1 MIKVGIVGSEG
12 YAVGELY
19 SLLIHHPDVKLEI
32 IYSPSR
38 QGMCVQEVFNDL
50 HGMRSLTFSADP
62 DFDGLDVLFLCIASG
77 SSKAFLEGHPIP
89 DSVKIIDFSRE
100 HRHTDQADDAYVY
113 GLPEAYRRDLT
124 QTTRAAV
131 PGSFAIAVETP
142 LIPLAK
148 HMLLNSELHAYS
160 VAGKTETFS
169 RSKPDKGLDYDVIFD
184 TFQVNQPLGH
194 SHVSEIKTTLA
205 DLQKSFK
212 QEVNLIPLRGGFN
225 RGLYTTTYMDTSLEL
240 GQIREIYENYFEDH
254 SFVRLVD
261 RYPDVRDATNTNNVL
276 IHLSKHQN
284 KLLIVSTMDNLMKG
298 AAGNA
303 VHIMNLMCSLVETT
317 GLQIKPSVF

>member
-19 SLLIHHPDVKLEI
+19 SLLIHHPDVQLDML
-32 IYSPSR
+32 YSPSR
-38 QGMCVQEVFNDL
+38 AGMPVQEIFKDL
-50 HGMRSLTFSADP
+50 HDLRSLTFTDEAD
-62 DFDGLDVLFLCIASG
+62 FTGLDVLFLCLASG
-77 SSKAFLEGHPIP
+77 ASEAFLEQHHIP
-89 DSVKIIDFSRE
+89 DGLKIIDFSRE
-100 HRHTDQADDAYVY
+100 HRHPEQNEHHYIY
-113 GLPEAYRRDLT
+113 GLPEAYRRQLT
-124 QTTRAAV
+124 ETDRAAV

-160 VAGKTETFS
+160 VAGKTEPFA
-169 RSKPDKGLDYDVIFD
+169 RPKANKGLSYDVIFD

-194 SHVSEIKTTLA
+194 SHIEEIKATLT

-212 QEVNLIPLRGGFN
+212 QELNLIPLLGSFN
-225 RGLYTTTYMDTSLEL
+225 RGLYTTTYMDTPMELE
-240 GQIREIYENYFEDH
+240 QVREIYEHYFEDH
-254 SFVRLVD
+254 SFVRIVD
-261 RYPDVRDATNTNNVL
+261 DYPDVRDAINTNNVL
-276 IHLSKHQN
+276 IHLSKHAN

-303 VHIMNLMCSLVETT
+303 IHIMNLMCSLVETT